1 MVFGSCIV
9 FYAVKVILIY
19 LLTKRKSNKNY
30 LLSKLF
36 YLMTGNERVKKV
48 IQWLV
53 SQGIVEN
60 QKDLAKK
67 IGYNSST
74 ISHIIS
80 GVKNVSGKFVQ
91 NLCSLSD
98 KVNPNYLL
106 SDDPVML
113 FADDRHRSIHEY
125 VAGQQKSIEEAAEK
139 LTALQSSD
147 GYLLVPVYNFDA
159 VGGMNAANDIT
170 DAPAYIEKYVPFV
183 GAHDEDICVHVT
195 GNSMIPTYSPGTLL
209 LIRKVEGWRE
219 YFGYGHSFVL
229 FLNDGR
235 RILKEVRKFAE
246 NSKDFVL
253 CVSHNKEYEPEEL
266 PKSMIVSV
274 YKVIM
279 ALTNDGF

>member
-1 MVFGSCIV
+1 MACISRDSRESEGFG
-9 FYAVKVILIY
+9 
-19 LLTKRKSNKNY
+19 
-30 LLSKLF
+30 
-36 YLMTGNERVKKV
+36 
-48 IQWLV
+48 
-53 SQGIVEN
+53 
-60 QKDLAKK
+60 KK

-80 GVKNVSGKFVQ
+80 GVKSVSGKFVQ

-170 DAPAYIEKYVPFV
+170 D
-183 GAHDEDICVHVT
+183 
-195 GNSMIPTYSPGTLL
+195 
-209 LIRKVEGWRE
+209 
-219 YFGYGHSFVL
+219 
-229 FLNDGR
+229 R
-235 RILKEVRKFAE
+235 RPILKNTFLLSGRMMKTSAFMLLA
-246 NSKDFVL
+246 
-253 CVSHNKEYEPEEL
+253 
-266 PKSMIVSV
+266 I
-274 YKVIM
+274 
-279 ALTNDGF
+279 A

>member
-1 MVFGSCIV
+1 M
-9 FYAVKVILIY
+9 A
-19 LLTKRKSNKNY
+19 
-30 LLSKLF
+30 
-36 YLMTGNERVKKV
+36 GNERVKKV
-48 IQWLV
+48 IQWLI
-53 SQGIVEN
+53 SQGVAEN

-80 GVKNVSGKFVQ
+80 GVKSVSSKFVQ

-98 KVNPNYLL
+98 KINPNYLL

-113 FADDRHRSIHEY
+113 FADDKHRSIHEY
-125 VAGQQKSIEEAAEK
+125 VVGQQKSIEEVAEK

-159 VGGMNAANDIT
+159 VGGMNATNDIT
-170 DAPAYIEKYVPFV
+170 DAPAYIEKYVPFA

>member
-1 MVFGSCIV
+1 MYC
-9 FYAVKVILIY
+9 FYAVKVTFIY
-19 LLTKRKSNKNY
+19 LLTKRKGNKIC

-36 YLMTGNERVKKV
+36 SLMTGNERVKKV
-48 IQWLV
+48 IQWLI
-53 SQGIVEN
+53 SQDIVEN
-60 QKDLAKK
+60 QKDLAQK
-67 IGYNSST
+67 IGYNSTT

-80 GVKNVSGKFVQ
+80 GVKSVSNKFVQ

-106 SDDPVML
+106 SDDPVMI

-125 VAGQQKSIEEAAEK
+125 VAGQHKSIEEATEK
-139 LTALQSSD
+139 LAALQSSD

-159 VGGMNAANDIT
+159 LGGMNATNDIT

-183 GAHDEDICVHVT
+183 GAHDEDICVHVA

-235 RILKEVRKFAE
+235 RILKEVRKFTE

>member
-1 MVFGSCIV
+1 MSE
-9 FYAVKVILIY
+9 
-19 LLTKRKSNKNY
+19 
-30 LLSKLF
+30 LF
-36 YLMTGNERVKKV
+36 YFMTGNERVKKV

-147 GYLLVPVYNFDA
+147 GNLLVPVYNFDA

>member
-1 MVFGSCIV
+1 
-9 FYAVKVILIY
+9 
-19 LLTKRKSNKNY
+19 
-30 LLSKLF
+30 
-36 YLMTGNERVKKV
+36 MTGNERVKKV
-48 IQWLV
+48 IQWLI
-53 SQGIVEN
+53 SQDIVEN
-60 QKDLAKK
+60 QKDLAQK
-67 IGYNSST
+67 IGYNSTT

-80 GVKNVSGKFVQ
+80 GVKSVSNKFVQ

-106 SDDPVML
+106 SDDPVMI

-125 VAGQQKSIEEAAEK
+125 VAGQHKSIEEATEK
-139 LTALQSSD
+139 LAALQSSD

-159 VGGMNAANDIT
+159 LGGMNATNDIT

-183 GAHDEDICVHVT
+183 GAHDEDICVHVA

-235 RILKEVRKFAE
+235 RILKEVRKFTE